1 MGLLPKCS
9 PVLLLNADS
18 SFLNRIQGF
27 ILYTKNILYTSWQQ
41 KVQYFD
47 KSWTTLSSVYRRN
60 IKNKHSAHT
69 HTHLTAVSHLN
80 HHHFKPGLR
89 TQSQSPL
96 LGVLDPDHTTRS
108 FNLTATK
115 IYCVKNPP
123 TFSHNAKDFKLIHH
137 ITKCGGSSSRWNELL
152 GF

>member
-1 MGLLPKCS
+1 MFLIYNIYQNWSSSLANEKTWASESEDCCFETWSLQDCVEQVPKLPQSIGLLPKCS
-9 PVLLLNADS
+9 PVLLLNAGS
-18 SFLNRIQGF
+18 TFLNRIQGF

-47 KSWTTLSSVYRRN
+47 QSWTTLSSAYRRN

-96 LGVLDPDHTTRS
+96 LGVLDPDHL
-108 FNLTATK
+108 F
-115 IYCVKNPP
+115 
-123 TFSHNAKDFKLIHH
+123 
-137 ITKCGGSSSRWNELL
+137 
-152 GF
+152 